1 MEAIILTGGM
11 GKTLRP
17 LTQDLP
23 KAMVPVNGKPL
34 LQYQLDILNSH
45 KIEKIV
51 LACGYK
57 WEKIKQHYGKKFI
70 YSVEDEPLG
79 TAGAVKGALEH
90 IDGDE
95 FIVLNSDDI
104 TDIAI
109 GEFIKMCSNTT

>member
-34 LQYQLDILNSH
+34 LQYQLDILTRQG
-45 KIEKIV
+45 IEKIV

-57 WEKIKQHYGKKFI
+57 WEKIKQHYGDKFI
-70 YSVEDEPLG
+70 YSVEEEPLG
-79 TAGAVKGALEH
+79 TAGAVKNAIER
-90 IDGDE
+90 IEGDE
-95 FIVLNSDDI
+95 FIVLNADDI
-104 TDIAI
+104 
-109 GEFIKMCSNTT
+109 K